1 MYQQKQKELLKQYE
15 KQEKKLKEL
24 KAGGK
29 STKQAVSTTSTLLL
43 TVQGVFGTSSKNSIL
58 GSIQISPFS
67 LQEKQTKEALTRK
80 QQKCRRKNQD
90 EESQEAPELLKRPKE
105 YTVRFTFPN
114 PPPLSPPVLGL
125 HGKYYTPPTGSTSVC
140 TQPPP
145 KQGPFFSSEA
155 RTFRVTF
162 TVTERSINCFI
173 S

>member
-29 STKQAVSTTSTLLL
+29 STKQAVSSWRSSGGWGMVSLRRTEK
-43 TVQGVFGTSSKNSIL
+43 GDCGTPAC
-58 GSIQISPFS
+58 ISRVALKDVDFFLS
-67 LQEKQTKEALTRK
+67 HSVQEKQTKEALTRK

-125 HGKYYTPPTGSTSVC
+125 HGERLGHTGHMHPKST
-140 TQPPP
+140 TQC
-145 KQGPFFSSEA
+145 GPFLSPSPGH
-155 RTFRVTF
+155 
-162 TVTERSINCFI
+162 SGGL
-173 S
+173 